1 MAENSKIEWTDHTF
15 NPWVGCT
22 KISPAC
28 DHCYAEG
35 WAKRTGGADLW
46 QGERRRTTDANWRQP
61 LKWNRE
67 AERDGVRRKVFC
79 ASLADVFDNQ
89 VLVEWRTDLW
99 RLIRETPHL
108 DWLLL
113 TKRPQNIAKM
123 LPGPLST
130 HPRPWPNVWLGTTV
144 ENQEEADRRIPHL
157 LAVPAAVRFL
167 SCEPLLGPVRL
178 HDLQL
183 GNHYV
188 IDSLRG
194 ESWRWGA
201 EGVRYDLR
209 RDLARI
215 NWVIVGGESG
225 PNRRPMDLAWARSIR
240 DQCAAAGV
248 AFFGKQ
254 LDKKTP
260 LPADL
265 MVRQFPEPWF
275 GWR

>member
-1 MAENSKIEWTDHTF
+1 MGENSKIEWCDHTF
-15 NPWVGCT
+15 NPFVGCT

-28 DHCYAEG
+28 DHCYAEA
-35 WAKRTGGADLW
+35 WAKRTGNDALW
-46 QGERRRTTDANWRQP
+46 QSERRRTTDANWRQP

-67 AERDGVRRKVFC
+67 AERGGVRRKVFC

-89 VLVEWRTDLW
+89 VPLHWRDDLW
-99 RLIRETPHL
+99 CLICKTPWL

-123 LPGPLST
+123 LPPGDLWQPW
-130 HPRPWPNVWLGTTV
+130 PWPNVWLGCTA

-167 SCEPLLGPVRL
+167 SCEPLLGPV
-178 HDLQL
+178 
-183 GNHYV
+183 
-188 IDSLRG
+188 SLR
-194 ESWRWGA
+194 RWFTASDDDHCWQPG
-201 EGVRYDLR
+201 G
-209 RDLARI
+209 I
-215 NWVIVGGESG
+215 SWVIVGGESG

-240 DQCAAAGV
+240 DQCAAVDV

-265 MVRQFPEPWF
+265 MVRQFPPH
-275 GWR
+275 